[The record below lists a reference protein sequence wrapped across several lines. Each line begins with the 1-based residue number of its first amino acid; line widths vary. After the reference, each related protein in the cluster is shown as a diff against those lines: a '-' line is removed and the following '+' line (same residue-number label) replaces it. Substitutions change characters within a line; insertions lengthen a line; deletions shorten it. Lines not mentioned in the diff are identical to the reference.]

1 MDNYSLSLAIS
12 YLILFIREHLLST
25 GAVPR
30 SVLRAGDKE
39 EQVESDEVADVST
52 PKWEGGPRGAGEV
65 PVRASEASG
74 GGGLQAGVLR
84 SCGIWL
90 CPSVCRRKE
99 GLMGQPRQNPGEP
112 LPGEVLAPLP

>member
-1 MDNYSLSLAIS
+1 MDNYSLSLAIN

-52 PKWEGGPRGAGEV
+52 PKYIICLFLRH
-65 PVRASEASG
+65 R
-74 GGGLQAGVLR
+74 VLFNFSNQDYYTVWQYLYFQFSSLTQ
-84 SCGIWL
+84 SCL
-90 CPSVCRRKE
+90 T
-99 GLMGQPRQNPGEP
+99 L
-112 LPGEVLAPLP
+112 